1 MRTRSTDRFVEIN
14 VASMDRSIWSRSGLI
29 YVGLV
34 ALIVAVSLTARMA
47 GILPL
52 RETPLPVGETQV
64 ETKLPL
70 DHVRGWNPAAAQ
82 FPPRQAHDQVNSLP
96 YPWKRS

>member
-1 MRTRSTDRFVEIN
+1 MSTKSTERFVEIN
-14 VASMDRSIWSRSGLI
+14 LASLDRSVWSRDGLI
-29 YVGLV
+29 YVGLL
-34 ALIVAVSLTARMA
+34 ALIVAVSLIARAA

-70 DHVRGWNPAAAQ
+70 DHVRGWNPDVAA
-82 FPPRQAHDQVNSLP
+82 FPKEHPHDQGGWLA
-96 YPWKRS
+96 YPWRRS

>member
-14 VASMDRSIWSRSGLI
+14 VASMDRSIWSRPGLI

-34 ALIVAVSLTARMA
+34 ALIVAVSLVARMA

-82 FPPRQAHDQVNSLP
+82 FPSRQAHDQVNSLP

>member
-1 MRTRSTDRFVEIN
+1 
-14 VASMDRSIWSRSGLI
+14 MDRSIWSRSGLI

-82 FPPRQAHDQVNSLP
+82 FPPRQARDQVDSLP